1 MSYFYDDDDYH
12 NNNNRVN
19 YYILTVLKIFGV
31 IAAIIF
37 GIMLLILFGYMT
49 FKVVTSSNYSSSNQ
63 ITTCQTKQINY

>member
-1 MSYFYDDDDYH
+1 MSYFYDDDDYY

-19 YYILTVLKIFGV
+19 YYILTVLK
-31 IAAIIF
+31 IF